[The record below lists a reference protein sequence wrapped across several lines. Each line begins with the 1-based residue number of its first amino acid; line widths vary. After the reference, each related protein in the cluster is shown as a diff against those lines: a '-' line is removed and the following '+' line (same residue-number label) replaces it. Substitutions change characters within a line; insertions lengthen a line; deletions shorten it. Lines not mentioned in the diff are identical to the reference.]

1 MELAGKESAV
11 FDCRVDA
18 HAVFGAGCN
27 VLGTAGFQIIGMDK
41 IDVTALGN
49 ACKKKALPG
58 EGKVVPADLGNLPA
72 LSLGDTFDLSG
83 KKGKSLDPG
92 ALFALFK
99 NQLQTQADSQERNI
113 RIDSLTDGILKTGSA
128 QTLHSIAE
136 GTDAGKNDMIRSEDL
151 GGIRCHLYIM
161 PEKTDSILNTLYIS
175 RIIINNCYHI

>member
-11 FDCRVDA
+11 FDCCVYA
-18 HAVFGAGCN
+18 HAVLGAGCD

-58 EGKVVPADLGNLPA
+58 EGKVIPADLGNLPA

-83 KKGKSLDPG
+83 KKGKPLDPG

-99 NQLQTQADSQERNI
+99 NQLQE
-113 RIDSLTDGILKTGSA
+113 LTA
-128 QTLHSIAE
+128 
-136 GTDAGKNDMIRSEDL
+136 
-151 GGIRCHLYIM
+151 
-161 PEKTDSILNTLYIS
+161 
-175 RIIINNCYHI
+175 

>member
-1 MELAGKESAV
+1 MHEIHKAAFRNTLKQSS
-11 FDCRVDA
+11 F
-18 HAVFGAGCN
+18 
-27 VLGTAGFQIIGMDK
+27 IGIVK
-41 IDVTALGN
+41 RI
-49 ACKKKALPG
+49 
-58 EGKVVPADLGNLPA
+58 PANLRNLPA
-72 LSLGDTFDLSG
+72 LTLGDTFDLSG

-136 GTDAGKNDMIRSEDL
+136 SADAGKNDMIRSEDL
-151 GGIRCHLYIM
+151 GGIRCHLYIV